1 MAQFHLSYILL
12 VLIPTY
18 RTWTRVVCHEQIV
31 GMEPFARNLRLRA
44 AKLGI
49 SNAEVARRA
58 DLSDRRYGN
67 YVSGRREPDLATL
80 IRISRVLGVS
90 VDELVGSTVEKRTES
105 KEHLL
110 QERIEAALRTLDHD
124 DLQRLAIMVEAL
136 AVARTPP

>member
-1 MAQFHLSYILL
+1 
-12 VLIPTY
+12 
-18 RTWTRVVCHEQIV
+18 
-31 GMEPFARNLRLRA
+31 MEPFARNLRLRA